1 MNITELRALLAAA
14 TPGEWVTGETPRY
27 LSAGQAA
34 DGEKRLVNPI
44 TIRSPEHT
52 EEIATVWTYLLP
64 TEANAALIA
73 ALHND
78 APALLDVVEAAK
90 AMEADLI
97 DRAKWMHF
105 QPSEDGKRVPCGAG
119 VWVKL
124 TEALAALETDDE
136 G

>member
-73 ALHND
+73 ALHNA

-90 AMEADLI
+90 RFVDGTAVDHDIDDLASAI
-97 DRAKWMHF
+97 AR
-105 QPSEDGKRVPCGAG
+105 
-119 VWVKL
+119 
-124 TEALAALETDDE
+124 LETDDE
-136 G
+136 E